1 MEAFE
6 RPTLIAP
13 KNNKTQEDMVTTIPT
28 PQALDISPVDAI
40 WAIIQSQTK
49 AVKEALFLRVE
60 AEQRQARAREAI
72 QAMRRQS
79 EENGNDT
86 MSLDDINNEIRMARQ
101 ARKT

>member
-1 MEAFE
+1 MA
-6 RPTLIAP
+6 
-13 KNNKTQEDMVTTIPT
+13 TTIPT
-28 PQALDISPVDAI
+28 PQVLDISPVDAI

-79 EENGNDT
+79 EENGNAT

-101 ARKT
+101 AKKAAL